1 MRKDAFTKSLQ
12 RIMAKYGAEYS
23 RIVDKLT
30 TKIFEHLESGD
41 TIADAYKKA
50 RKEINFFKLNAEAVE
65 DAVYESALKGYGISA
80 PALEVGVEG
89 EKAIRNRLMNVSWA
103 ADKMKLSTRLHGVD
117 NVLRSN
123 IKGTVR
129 NALNTYQ
136 TIQQLSMK
144 LYDGY
149 NTTGNILR
157 EAELPK
163 YLNEIKT
170 LTTKLYSGDV
180 QAAKQSKI
188 YRAAVHEIRKLKTD
202 ALSAA
207 YEQAAN
213 AATADKASAL
223 RRAAK
228 MTKLGASK
236 EEIDAML
243 LEERK
248 KALQKALDVAAQ
260 EKTRYYAKR
269 IARTESARAYYE
281 GQIAQAQKDS
291 DVFGFKWVMS
301 SAHGHSAHEC
311 DCEEYAKL
319 DVGYGAGIY
328 PKDDIPE
335 LPAHPNCMCHL
346 KKVFVWEVQETKG
359 KDKLPEQAN
368 NRNRMVEAMKDI
380 E

>member
-12 RIMAKYGAEYS
+12 RTMAKYGAEYS
-23 RIVDKLT
+23 RIVDNLT

-50 RKEINFFKLNAEAVE
+50 RKEINFYKLNAEAVE
-65 DAVYESALKGYGISA
+65 DAVYESALKGYGINA

-89 EKAIRNRLMNVSWA
+89 EKVIRNRLMNVSWA

-149 NTTGNILR
+149 NTTDNILR

-188 YRAAVHEIRKLKTD
+188 YRAAVHDIR
-202 ALSAA
+202 
-207 YEQAAN
+207 
-213 AATADKASAL
+213 
-223 RRAAK
+223 
-228 MTKLGASK
+228 
-236 EEIDAML
+236 
-243 LEERK
+243 
-248 KALQKALDVAAQ
+248 
-260 EKTRYYAKR
+260 
-269 IARTESARAYYE
+269 
-281 GQIAQAQKDS
+281 
-291 DVFGFKWVMS
+291 
-301 SAHGHSAHEC
+301 
-311 DCEEYAKL
+311 
-319 DVGYGAGIY
+319 
-328 PKDDIPE
+328 
-335 LPAHPNCMCHL
+335 
-346 KKVFVWEVQETKG
+346 
-359 KDKLPEQAN
+359 
-368 NRNRMVEAMKDI
+368 
-380 E
+380 